1 MTREEL
7 TEIIEE
13 LANHSD
19 IFSPI
24 IADKLIAAAAMLQSD
39 GETIAALEAERDQL
53 RAELALWQKAF
64 GLLTTLHGSMQI
76 DISDPLRMAKSIE
89 VHVRAELAEYRR
101 GAERYRTALEQIV
114 APFEDLNFV
123 SGNKLLTYIH
133 DTATSALA
141 ADGENNDGNA

>member
-1 MTREEL
+1 MIDTNR
-7 TEIIEE
+7 
-13 LANHSD
+13 
-19 IFSPI
+19 
-24 IADKLIAAAAMLQSD
+24 LIAMREIETNLRAEGQSSRAD
-39 GETIAALEAERDQL
+39 CFLELIYEIDRL
-53 RAELALWQKAF
+53 RAELASWQKAF

-89 VHVRAELAEYRR
+89 GHVRAELEEYRR

-133 DTATSALA
+133 DTATAALA
-141 ADGENNDGNA
+141 AKEDE